1 MEMFTI
7 GKIINT
13 HGIKGELRVLPTTED
28 NNRFKKLD
36 EIYIQTKELQK
47 YTIESVRLHKNFVLL
62 KLEGVDDIN
71 DAEQLKNYN
80 IKIYRKDSLPLEQN
94 EYYISDLYGLTVKT
108 QEGRVLGILDDILF
122 SSANDV
128 YVVKSE
134 DTPKQLLI
142 PAIKQCI
149 IEVNIEQKYMIVNL
163 LEGLEEI

>member
-1 MEMFTI
+1 MFTI